1 MTKEMNERE
10 LVLGILMEV
19 TKEEKKS
26 HLVIRSVLEKYQ
38 YLDKRQRAFITRVSE
53 GTIERMLEL
62 DYIINQFSKVKT
74 NKMKPVILNIMR
86 SAVYQMKY
94 MDSVPNSAACNEAV
108 KLAVKKGFGSLRGF
122 VNGVLRNIARNL
134 DNIAYPPKTDVTS
147 YLSVVYSMPEWIVEQ
162 WTGQYGVEK
171 TEEMLE
177 SFYEEHL
184 TTIRVNGANI
194 SKEAL
199 IKKLQEEH
207 VTVREHPQ
215 APDALQI
222 SGYDYL
228 GGLQSFREGDFQV
241 QDASSIEAVRCAG
254 VELGDYVIDVCA
266 APGGKALHAAQLLD
280 GTGCVEARD
289 LTFAKTALIEENI
302 ERMGF
307 ANVKARQMDATVR
320 DEESVGK
327 ADIVI
332 ADLPCSG
339 LGVLAKKTDLK
350 YRVSRAQEEELAAL
364 QRRILG
370 VVQEY
375 VRPGGTLI
383 YSTCTV
389 NKMENEENADWLIG
403 AYPQFTKEFEKQT
416 FPGVHSDGFY
426 IAKFK
431 RRVQ

>member
-19 TKEEKKS
+19 TKEGKKS

-108 KLAVKKGFGSLRGF
+108 KLAVRKGFGSLRGF

-134 DNIAYPPKTDVTS
+134 DEIAYPPKNDVTA
-147 YLSVVYSMPEWIVEQ
+147 YLSVVYSMPEWIVKQ
-162 WTGQYGVEK
+162 WTGQYGAEK
-171 TEEMLE
+171 TEEILK
-177 SFYEEHL
+177 SFYEEQP
-184 TTIRVNGANI
+184 TTIRVNEGRI

-199 IKKLQEEH
+199 MKKLEEEH

-228 GGLQSFREGDFQV
+228 AGLKSFQEGDFQV

-254 VELGDYVIDVCA
+254 VKPGDYVIDVCA
-266 APGGKALHAAQLLD
+266 APGGKALHAAQLLG

-289 LTFAKTALIEENI
+289 LTGTKTALIEENI

-350 YRVSRAQEEELAAL
+350 YRVSRAQEEELSAL
-364 QRRILG
+364 QRRILS

-375 VRPGGTLI
+375 VKPGGTLV

-389 NKMENEENADWLIG
+389 NRMENEENAAWLLTTF
-403 AYPQFTKEFEKQT
+403 PQFTMEFEKQT
-416 FPGVHSDGFY
+416 FPGVDSDGFY

-431 RRVQ
+431 RRAQ